1 LVGKGSNLD
10 RRAVA
15 SWCFYDW
22 ANSAFPAVITTF
34 VFATYFT
41 QGIAPDPVTG
51 TALWGHATAV
61 AGLCIAI
68 LAPIMGSIADQ
79 GGRQKPF
86 LAAFSGIAILACA
99 TLWFARPSP
108 ESIPLALIAFAVATV
123 AFEMATVFY
132 NALLAKVA
140 PPEMLGRV
148 SGWGWGLG
156 YIGGI
161 VCLAL
166 VLVGFVQNPAPWFG
180 LTRDA
185 AEHVRVVGPFTAL
198 WWVLFAIPIFLFVRE
213 NGAGIAAREAI
224 GRGLADLKTTIAF
237 LRARKDI
244 AWFLLA
250 NMIYTDGLTT
260 LFAFGAIYA
269 AGTFGMALTEVIVF
283 GIALNLSAGLGAFAF
298 AWIDDRIGSKRTI
311 AIGLVCLTAIGLAL
325 LLVESKTWFWILGV
339 AIGPFFGPVQAA
351 SRSLAARLAPEEHR
365 AQVFGLFAL
374 SGRITA
380 FMGPAILGSV
390 TLALESQRAGM
401 ATILPFFLLGLLLL
415 WRKVP

>member
-1 LVGKGSNLD
+1 MIALD
-10 RRAVA
+10 KRAVA
-15 SWCFYDW
+15 AWCFYDW

-51 TALWGHATAV
+51 TALWGQATAA
-61 AGLCIAI
+61 AGLCIAV

-86 LAAFSGIAILACA
+86 LAAFSSIAMLACA
-99 TLWFARPSP
+99 TLWFARPAP
-108 ESIPLALIAFAVATV
+108 ESIPLALIAFAIATI
-123 AFEMATVFY
+123 AFEMAAVFY
-132 NALLAKVA
+132 NALLPKVA
-140 PPEMLGRV
+140 PHAMLGRV

-161 VCLAL
+161 VALAI
-166 VLVGFVQNPAPWFG
+166 VLVGFVQNQTPWFG
-180 LTRDA
+180 LARDA

-198 WWVLFAIPIFLFVRE
+198 WWALFAIPIFLFVRE
-213 NGAGIAAREAI
+213 TGKGIAVRDAI
-224 GRGLADLKTTIAF
+224 AQGLVQLKTTLAF
-237 LRARKDI
+237 LRGRRDI
-244 AWFLLA
+244 AWFLIA

-311 AIGLVCLTAIGLAL
+311 AIGLVCLTIIGLSL
-325 LLVESKTWFWILGV
+325 LLVESKTAFWILGV
-339 AIGPFFGPVQAA
+339 MIGPFFGPVQAA

-365 AQVFGLFAL
+365 AQIFGLFAL

-380 FMGPAILGSV
+380 FLGPAILGLV
-390 TLALESQRAGM
+390 TLAFDSQRAGM
-401 ATILPFFLLGLLLL
+401 ATILPFFLVGLFLL

>member
-1 LVGKGSNLD
+1 MSVLD
-10 RRAVA
+10 KRAVA

-41 QGIAPDPVTG
+41 QAIAPDPVTG
-51 TALWGHATAV
+51 TALWGHATAA

-99 TLWFARPSP
+99 ALWFATPSP
-108 ESIPLALIAFAVATV
+108 DSIRLALIAFAVATV
-123 AFEMATVFY
+123 AFEMAAVFY
-132 NALLAKVA
+132 NALLPKVA
-140 PPEMLGRV
+140 PPELLGRV

-161 VCLAL
+161 VCLAV
-166 VLVGFVQNPAPWFG
+166 VLAGFVQNPAPWFG
-180 LTRDA
+180 LARDA

-198 WWVLFAIPIFLFVRE
+198 WWALFAIPIFLFVRE
-213 NGAGIAAREAI
+213 TGTGIAVRDAI
-224 GRGLADLKTTIAF
+224 AGGLADLKTTIAF

-269 AGTFGMALTEVIVF
+269 AGTFGMELAEVIVF

-311 AIGLVCLTAIGLAL
+311 VIGLICLAAIGLAL

-339 AIGPFFGPVQAA
+339 MIGPFFGPVQAA

-365 AQVFGLFAL
+365 AQIFGLFAL

-380 FMGPAILGSV
+380 FMGPAILGVV
-390 TLALESQRAGM
+390 TLAFDSQRAGM
-401 ATILPFFLLGLLLL
+401 ATILPFFLVGLFLL

>member
-1 LVGKGSNLD
+1 VNFPGK
-10 RRAVA
+10 RAVA
-15 SWCFYDW
+15 AWCVYDW

-51 TALWGHATAV
+51 TALWGHATAI
-61 AGLCIAI
+61 AGLCIAV
-68 LAPIMGSIADQ
+68 LAPILGAIADR

-99 TLWFARPSP
+99 ALWFARPSA
-108 ESIPLALIAFAVATV
+108 ESIPLALIAFAIATV
-123 AFEMATVFY
+123 AFEMAMVFY
-132 NALLAKVA
+132 NALLPKMA
-140 PPEMLGRV
+140 PAEMLGRV

-156 YIGGI
+156 YLGGI

-166 VLVGFVQNPAPWFG
+166 VLAGFVQNQAPWFG
-180 LTRDA
+180 LARDA
-185 AEHVRVVGPFTAL
+185 AEHVRVAGPFTAL
-198 WWVLFAIPIFLFVRE
+198 WWASFAIPIFLFVRE
-213 NGAGIAAREAI
+213 PGAGAPAREAI
-224 GRGLADLKTTIAF
+224 AQGLADLKATFAF
-237 LRARKDI
+237 LRGRKDI

-269 AGTFGMALTEVIVF
+269 AGTFGMELSEVIVF

-311 AIGLVCLTAIGLAL
+311 AIGLACLTAIGLAL

-351 SRSLAARLAPEEHR
+351 SRSLAARLAPADHR

-380 FMGPAILGSV
+380 FMGPAILGFV
-390 TLALESQRAGM
+390 TLAFDSQRAGM
-401 ATILPFFLLGLLLL
+401 ATILPFFLAGLLLL

>member
-1 LVGKGSNLD
+1 MSALN

-15 SWCFYDW
+15 AWCLYDW

-41 QGIAPDPVTG
+41 QAVAPDPVTG
-51 TALWGHATAV
+51 TAMWGHATSL

-68 LAPIMGSIADQ
+68 LAPLMGSIADR

-86 LAAFSGIAILACA
+86 LAAFSGVAILACA
-99 TLWFARPSP
+99 TLWFVGPSP

-123 AFEMATVFY
+123 AFEMAAVFY
-132 NALLAKVA
+132 NALLPKVA
-140 PPEMLGRV
+140 PPALLGRV

-156 YIGGI
+156 YLGGI
-161 VCLAL
+161 VCLGL

-180 LTRDA
+180 LAREA
-185 AEHVRVVGPFTAL
+185 AEHVRVVGPFTAV
-198 WWVLFAIPIFLFVRE
+198 WWALFAVPIFLLVRE
-213 NGAGIAAREAI
+213 TGTGIGARAAVAQ
-224 GRGLADLKTTIAF
+224 GLADLKTTLAF

-244 AWFLLA
+244 AWFVAA

-269 AGTFGMALTEVIVF
+269 AGTFGMELSEVILF

-311 AIGLVCLTAIGLAL
+311 AIGLVCLTFVGFAL
-325 LLVESKTWFWILGV
+325 LLIESKTWFWILGV

-365 AQVFGLFAL
+365 ARVFGLFAL

-380 FMGPAILGSV
+380 FLGPAILGFV
-390 TLALESQRAGM
+390 TLAFESQRAGM
-401 ATILPFFLLGLLLL
+401 ATILPFFAIGLFLL

>member
-1 LVGKGSNLD
+1 VTILD
-10 RRAVA
+10 KRAVA
-15 SWCFYDW
+15 AWCFYDW

-41 QGIAPDPVTG
+41 QAVAPDPVTG
-51 TALWGHATAV
+51 TAMWGHATAV
-61 AGLCIAI
+61 AGLCIAV

-86 LAAFSGIAILACA
+86 LAAFSGVAIVACA
-99 TLWFARPSP
+99 TLWFARSSP
-108 ESIPLALIAFAVATV
+108 DSIPLALIAFAVATI
-123 AFEMATVFY
+123 AFEMAAVFY
-132 NALLAKVA
+132 NALLPKVA
-140 PPEMLGRV
+140 PAPMLGRV

-161 VCLAL
+161 VGLSV

-180 LTRDA
+180 LARDA

-198 WWVLFAIPIFLFVRE
+198 WWALFAIPIFLFVRE
-213 NGAGIAAREAI
+213 TGTGVRTREAI
-224 GRGLADLKTTIAF
+224 ARGLADLKSTIAF
-237 LRARKDI
+237 LRGRKDI

-269 AGTFGMALTEVIVF
+269 AGTFGMELSEVIVF

-311 AIGLVCLTAIGLAL
+311 AIGLVCLSIVGLAL
-325 LLVESKTWFWILGV
+325 LLVESKTAFWILGV
-339 AIGPFFGPVQAA
+339 MIGPFFGPVQAA

-365 AQVFGLFAL
+365 AQIFGLFAL

-380 FMGPAILGSV
+380 FLGPAILGFV
-390 TLALESQRAGM
+390 TLAFDSQRAGM
-401 ATILPFFLLGLLLL
+401 ATILPFFLVGLLLL